1 MDPAVQEALNSQ
13 NIMFQDEEF
22 DKLKEWYQ
30 LQNVEQ
36 AMEDV
41 SQQLEDNY
49 NQVQNILSEQE
60 EIENIES
67 ENSTEEDN

>member
-1 MDPAVQEALNSQ
+1 MDPAVQEALNSK
-13 NIMFQDEEF
+13 NTMFQDEEF

-30 LQNVEQ
+30 LQNIEQ
-36 AMEDV
+36 AMENV

-49 NQVQNILSEQE
+49 NQVENILSEQE